1 MRRTAVVT
9 EIQPL
14 APSVL
19 QLTVSF
25 EDPLVFQPGQW
36 VNFRFP
42 EGVSRAY
49 TIASA
54 PQRPEAVQICVRI
67 GAGKG
72 GESLRRLEAGSE
84 VNVDG
89 PYGDFLLPEGDSRP
103 VVFLAGD
110 VGIAP
115 IRSIVLHML
124 AIGDPRRISVLYE
137 PDARNILYA
146 GDFDPL
152 ARAGHITHVSGPIET
167 LVERNRA
174 ALKESLVMA
183 AGFDPFLD
191 RARKAIAAIAPTHPS
206 SHPSPLSY
214 RAYLTPTRKERGWP
228 RVTTGVALASTSS
241 PKRFSTANVTSTPP
255 RNGWEA
261 KASTTR

>member
-1 MRRTAVVT
+1 MRTSAIVT

-19 QLTVSF
+19 QLTVAFSDDF
-25 EDPLVFQPGQW
+25 RFQPGQW

-54 PQRPEAVQICVRI
+54 PERPEAVQLCVRL
-67 GAGKG
+67 GGGKG
-72 GESLRRLEAGSE
+72 AEAIRRLKAGAE
-84 VNVDG
+84 VAVDG
-89 PYGDFLLPEGDSRP
+89 PYGDFLLPDGDGRS

-124 AIGDPRRISVLYE
+124 AEHDDRAIYVLYE
-137 PDARNILYA
+137 PDQRQILYA

-152 ARAGHITHVSGPIET
+152 ARAGQIVHESGPIEI
-167 LVERNRA
+167 LIERNRVTI
-174 ALKESLVMA
+174 KDSVVMA

-191 RARKAIAAIAPTHPS
+191 RARKALQSIQADESAMIAETFGPQP
-206 SHPSPLSY
+206 
-214 RAYLTPTRKERGWP
+214 
-228 RVTTGVALASTSS
+228 
-241 PKRFSTANVTSTPP
+241 
-255 RNGWEA
+255 
-261 KASTTR
+261 

>member
-1 MRRTAVVT
+1 MRNRAIVT

-25 EDPLVFQPGQW
+25 EGEFHFKPGQW
-36 VNFRFP
+36 VSFRFP

-54 PQRPEAVQICVRI
+54 PQRPEAVQLCVRL
-67 GAGKG
+67 GPGKG
-72 GESLRRLEAGSE
+72 GEALRSLEAGAE
-84 VNVDG
+84 VSVDG
-89 PYGDFLLPEGDSRP
+89 PYGDFVLPENDPRD
-103 VVFLAGD
+103 VVLLAGD

-115 IRSIVLHML
+115 IRSIVLHL
-124 AIGDPRRISVLYE
+124 IAIGDPRKITVLYE
-137 PDARNILYA
+137 PDQRYILYA

-152 ARAGHITHVSGPIET
+152 ARAGQIVHESGTIET

-174 ALKESLVMA
+174 AIKDSLVMI

-191 RARKAIAAIAPTHPS
+191 RARKALENVNADPAAAIAETFGPQP
-206 SHPSPLSY
+206 
-214 RAYLTPTRKERGWP
+214 
-228 RVTTGVALASTSS
+228 
-241 PKRFSTANVTSTPP
+241 
-255 RNGWEA
+255 
-261 KASTTR
+261 

>member
-1 MRRTAVVT
+1 MRHSAIVT

-25 EDPLVFQPGQW
+25 HDQFQFQPGQW

-54 PQRPEAVQICVRI
+54 PQRPEAVQICVRV
-67 GAGKG
+67 GSGKG
-72 GESLRRLEAGSE
+72 GEALRRLEAGAE
-84 VNVDG
+84 IAIDG
-89 PYGDFLLPEGDSRP
+89 PYGDFLLPEGDASRP

-115 IRSIVLHML
+115 IRSIVLYMI
-124 AIGDPRRISVLYE
+124 AVGDPRRIFVLYE
-137 PDARNILYA
+137 PDQRNILYA

-152 ARAGHITHVSGPIET
+152 ARAGHITHESGSIDT
-167 LVERNRA
+167 LIDRNRA
-174 ALKESLVMA
+174 TIAGATIMA
-183 AGFDPFLD
+183 AGFDGFLE
-191 RARKAIAAIAPTHPS
+191 RARKAVES
-206 SHPSPLSY
+206 
-214 RAYLTPTRKERGWP
+214 
-228 RVTTGVALASTSS
+228 TGADVDAMISETFG
-241 PKRFSTANVTSTPP
+241 PQPV
-255 RNGWEA
+255 
-261 KASTTR
+261 

>member
-1 MRRTAVVT
+1 MRSTAVVT
-9 EIQPL
+9 EIESL

-25 EDPLVFQPGQW
+25 GENAFAFEPGQW

-54 PQRPEAVQICVRI
+54 PQRPEALQLCVRV
-67 GAGKG
+67 GEGKG
-72 GESLRRLEAGSE
+72 GQAIQRLEAGASVAIE
-84 VNVDG
+84 G
-89 PYGDFLLPEGDSRP
+89 PYGDFLLPDDDERG

-124 AIGDPRRISVLYE
+124 ATHDPRRIIVLYE
-137 PDARNILYA
+137 PDQRNILYA

-152 ARAGHITHVSGPIET
+152 ARAGTIVHESGNIEM
-167 LVERNRA
+167 LIERNRIA
-174 ALKESLVMA
+174 VKESLVMA

-191 RARKAIAAIAPTHPS
+191 RARRSLHDLGVENVIAETFGPQP
-206 SHPSPLSY
+206 
-214 RAYLTPTRKERGWP
+214 
-228 RVTTGVALASTSS
+228 
-241 PKRFSTANVTSTPP
+241 
-255 RNGWEA
+255 
-261 KASTTR
+261 